1 MHIRAGLCKG
11 SLEGLHRKAHRVP
24 QREAVGKQEGR
35 ETPQMTWRDPLFPG
49 KGGKSGEEALVG
61 DWQRSQ

>member
-1 MHIRAGLCKG
+1 M
-11 SLEGLHRKAHRVP
+11 
-24 QREAVGKQEGR
+24 GKQEGR